1 MKLTLLPD
9 AKILASAK
17 ILKQTIH
24 SKLKKMFF
32 KFNYLTLMILITM
45 LNLPINSYAGKLD
58 LMAGYFNLEA
68 EVGDQSGSVTTV
80 GAYRVS
86 YAQPLFSEKIDL
98 ELGYTLLM
106 SNTFGGDLAYGI
118 EAGVNFF
125 PFTPSESYEGRSKNA
140 ALEIKP
146 IWRPFVGT
154 LFSQRQAQSTNSGYA
169 GFGFLVGFERTIENY
184 FDLKALVRYSL
195 LSGPRSA
202 TANEMVVLLGITMPF
217 NFGSK

>member
-9 AKILASAK
+9 LKILSTGL
-17 ILKQTIH
+17 ILGGTIFLR
-24 SKLKKMFF
+24 LKKIFSDYNLYLAVFF
-32 KFNYLTLMILITM
+32 IL
-45 LNLPINSYAGKLD
+45 LVNLPINSFAGKLD

-68 EVGDQSGSVTTV
+68 EVGDQSGSVATV

-118 EAGVNFF
+118 EAGINFF

-154 LFSQRQAQSTNSGYA
+154 GFSQRQAQSTNSGYA
-169 GFGFLVGFERTIENY
+169 GFGFLVGVERSIENY
-184 FDLKALVRYSL
+184 FDIKGLVRYSL

-202 TANEMVVLLGITMPF
+202 TANEMVVSSFPPPP
-217 NFGSK
+217 S